1 MDYRKIYRE
10 IGTAIV
16 GHPVEMLLAAAFFL
30 IGCCSEWVPQGKA
43 WDLFN
48 VLRYGVGLFVLTY
61 LLHKMKEWTWAK
73 VGYYLSPLLA
83 VAVCFIHDD
92 CPGRIGITLLLVQ
105 LLYLWCIGEKENR
118 AFTRTA
124 VHYVEAMAVSF
135 ALGTVVC
142 IALLLI
148 TSSVYYIFELQ
159 SSVYARLI
167 EVSAATGYGLAM
179 PLLFLV
185 FDRQKEML
193 RGDGK
198 VAHYLLNY
206 ILSPALLAYTFI
218 LYLYMAKIAVS
229 ASLPKGG
236 VAAMVMGFVS
246 LLFILRSLQGFL
258 AKTYYRWYYRRASW
272 IALPTLALAWWGTMY
287 RIGEYGWTVMRVYL
301 VVALCTLTFM
311 AVLFLFRR
319 YGRYRTVVL
328 FALLSFGIFSY
339 MPGINV
345 EEIELW
351 SQAGRGLEVK
361 KGDVQY
367 LYISPTEEPIDI
379 SRYTKMSIIEG
390 HSVANDSLKV
400 YRDSTLLYQ
409 NSLPNLL
416 LSQMQK
422 AGLSPGDGIRIR
434 DFNQML
440 LIEMD
445 SSAIFLDYMNLI
457 REDGRYRIT
466 YTKPGIYLE
475 GE

>member
-16 GHPVEMLLAAAFFL
+16 GHPMEMLLAAAFFL
-30 IGCCSEWVPQGKA
+30 IGCCAEWVPQDRS

-61 LLHKMKEWTWAK
+61 LLHTLKERTWAK

-83 VAVCFIHDD
+83 VVVCFIHDD

-167 EVSAATGYGLAM
+167 EISAATGYGLAM

-258 AKTYYRWYYRRASW
+258 AKTYYRWYYCRASW

-345 EEIELW
+345 EEIERW
-351 SQAGRGLEVK
+351 SQAGREQTGKEETK
-361 KGDVQY
+361 DY
-367 LYISPTEEPIDI
+367 LSIHPTARPIDL
-379 SRYTKMSIIEG
+379 SRYNRMTFIREYTVE
-390 HSVANDSLKV
+390 HDSLHV
-400 YRDSTLLYQ
+400 YRDSTLLYG

-422 AGLSPGDGIRIR
+422 VGLSPGDTIRIR
-434 DFNQML
+434 DFNRML

-475 GE
+475 DE

>member
-16 GHPVEMLLAAAFFL
+16 GHPMEMLLAASFFL
-30 IGCCSEWVPQGKA
+30 IGCCAEWVPQGKA

-61 LLHKMKEWTWAK
+61 LLHTLKERMWAK
-73 VGYYLSPLLA
+73 IGYYLSPLLA
-83 VAVCFIHDD
+83 VVVCFVHDD

-167 EVSAATGYGLAM
+167 EISAATGYGLAM

-185 FDRQKEML
+185 FDRQQEML
-193 RGDGK
+193 RGNGK

-258 AKTYYRWYYRRASW
+258 AKTYYRWYYCRASW

-301 VVALCTLTFM
+301 VLALCTLTFM
-311 AVLFLFRR
+311 AVLFLFQR

-328 FALLSFGIFSY
+328 FALLSFGICSY

-345 EEIELW
+345 EEIERW

-422 AGLSPGDGIRIR
+422 AGLSPGDSIRVR
-434 DFNQML
+434 DFNRML
-440 LIEMD
+440 LIETD

-475 GE
+475 DE

>member
-1 MDYRKIYRE
+1 MDYKLIYRE
-10 IGTAIV
+10 IRTAIV
-16 GHPVEMLLAAAFFL
+16 SHPMEMLLAATFFL
-30 IGCCSEWVPQGKA
+30 IGCCAEWVPQGRA

-61 LLHKMKEWTWAK
+61 LLHTLKERTWAK
-73 VGYYLSPLLA
+73 IGYYLSPLLA
-83 VAVCFIHDD
+83 VVVCFVHDD

-105 LLYLWCIGEKENR
+105 LLHLWCIGEKENR

-159 SSVYARLI
+159 SSVYARFI

-185 FDRQKEML
+185 FDRQQEML

-258 AKTYYRWYYRRASW
+258 AKTYYRWYYCRASW

-345 EEIELW
+345 EEIERW

-422 AGLSPGDGIRIR
+422 VGLSPGDTIRIR

-475 GE
+475 DE

>member
-16 GHPVEMLLAAAFFL
+16 GHPMEMLLAAAFFF
-30 IGCCSEWVPQGKA
+30 IGCCAEWVPQGKA

-61 LLHKMKEWTWAK
+61 LLHTLKERTWAK
-73 VGYYLSPLLA
+73 IGYYLSPLLA
-83 VAVCFIHDD
+83 VVVCFVHDD

-167 EVSAATGYGLAM
+167 EISAATGYGLAM

-185 FDRQKEML
+185 FDRQQEML
-193 RGDGK
+193 RGNGK

-258 AKTYYRWYYRRASW
+258 AKTYYRWYYCRASR

-301 VVALCTLTFM
+301 VIALCTLTFM

-345 EEIELW
+345 EEIERW

-422 AGLSPGDGIRIR
+422 AGLSPGDTIRIR

>member
-16 GHPVEMLLAAAFFL
+16 GHPMEMLLAAAFFL
-30 IGCCSEWVPQGKA
+30 IGCCAEWVPQGRA

-61 LLHKMKEWTWAK
+61 LLHTLKEQTWAK

-83 VAVCFIHDD
+83 VVVCFIHDD

-159 SSVYARLI
+159 SSVYARFI

-258 AKTYYRWYYRRASW
+258 AKTYYRWYYCRASW

-345 EEIELW
+345 EEIERW

-422 AGLSPGDGIRIR
+422 AGLSPGDSIRVR
-434 DFNQML
+434 DFNRML
-440 LIEMD
+440 LIETD
-445 SSAIFLDYMNLI
+445 SSAILLNYMNLI
-457 REDGRYRIT
+457 REEGRYRIT
-466 YTKPGIYLE
+466 YTMPKVYLE
-475 GE
+475 KE

>member
-16 GHPVEMLLAAAFFL
+16 GHPMEMLLAAAFFL
-30 IGCCSEWVPQGKA
+30 IGCCAEWVPQGRA

-83 VAVCFIHDD
+83 VVVCFVHDD

-159 SSVYARLI
+159 SSAYARFI

-422 AGLSPGDGIRIR
+422 AGLSPGDSIRIR

>member
-16 GHPVEMLLAAAFFL
+16 GHPMEMLLAAAFFF
-30 IGCCSEWVPQGKA
+30 IGCCAEWVPQGKA

-61 LLHKMKEWTWAK
+61 LLHTLKERTWAK
-73 VGYYLSPLLA
+73 IGYYLSPLLA
-83 VAVCFIHDD
+83 VVVCFVHDD

-167 EVSAATGYGLAM
+167 EISAATGYGLAM

-185 FDRQKEML
+185 FDRQQEML
-193 RGDGK
+193 RGNGK

-258 AKTYYRWYYRRASW
+258 AKTYYRWYYCRASW

-345 EEIELW
+345 EEIERW

-422 AGLSPGDGIRIR
+422 AGLSPGDSIRVR
-434 DFNQML
+434 DFNRML
-440 LIEMD
+440 LIETD
-445 SSAIFLDYMNLI
+445 SSAILLNYMNLI
-457 REDGRYRIT
+457 REEGRYRIT
-466 YTKPGIYLE
+466 YTMPKVYLE
-475 GE
+475 KE

>member
-16 GHPVEMLLAAAFFL
+16 SHPVEMLLAAAFFL
-30 IGCCSEWVPQGKA
+30 IGCCAEWVPQGRA

-48 VLRYGVGLFVLTY
+48 VLRYGMGLFVLTY
-61 LLHKMKEWTWAK
+61 LLHTLKERTWAK

-83 VAVCFIHDD
+83 VVVCFIHDD

-159 SSVYARLI
+159 SSVYARFI

-258 AKTYYRWYYRRASW
+258 AKTYYRWYYCRASW

-345 EEIELW
+345 EEIERW

-422 AGLSPGDGIRIR
+422 AGLSPGDTIRIR

-475 GE
+475 DE

>member
-422 AGLSPGDGIRIR
+422 AGLSPGDSIRVR
-434 DFNQML
+434 DFNRML

>member
-16 GHPVEMLLAAAFFL
+16 NHPVEMLLAAAFFL
-30 IGCCSEWVPQGKA
+30 IGCCAEWVPQGRA

-83 VAVCFIHDD
+83 VVVCFIHDD

-159 SSVYARLI
+159 SSVYARFI

-258 AKTYYRWYYRRASW
+258 AKTYYRWYYCRASW

-345 EEIELW
+345 EEIERW

-422 AGLSPGDGIRIR
+422 AGLSPGDSIRVR
-434 DFNQML
+434 DFNRML
-440 LIEMD
+440 LIETD
-445 SSAIFLDYMNLI
+445 SSAILLNYMNLI
-457 REDGRYRIT
+457 REEGRYRIT
-466 YTKPGIYLE
+466 YTMPKVYLE
-475 GE
+475 KE

>member
-16 GHPVEMLLAAAFFL
+16 GHPMEMLLAAAFFL

-61 LLHKMKEWTWAK
+61 LLHTLKERTWAK
-73 VGYYLSPLLA
+73 IGYYLSPLLA
-83 VAVCFIHDD
+83 VVVCFVHDD

-105 LLYLWCIGEKENR
+105 LLYLWCIGEKDNR

-159 SSVYARLI
+159 SSVYARFI

-258 AKTYYRWYYRRASW
+258 AKTYYRWYYCRASW

-345 EEIELW
+345 EEIERW

-422 AGLSPGDGIRIR
+422 AGLSPGDSIRVR
-434 DFNQML
+434 DFNRML
-440 LIEMD
+440 LIETD
-445 SSAIFLDYMNLI
+445 SSAILLNYMNLI
-457 REDGRYRIT
+457 REEGRYRIT
-466 YTKPGIYLE
+466 YTMPKVYLE
-475 GE
+475 KE

>member
-1 MDYRKIYRE
+1 M
-10 IGTAIV
+10 
-16 GHPVEMLLAAAFFL
+16 
-30 IGCCSEWVPQGKA
+30 
-43 WDLFN
+43 
-48 VLRYGVGLFVLTY
+48 
-61 LLHKMKEWTWAK
+61 
-73 VGYYLSPLLA
+73 
-83 VAVCFIHDD
+83 
-92 CPGRIGITLLLVQ
+92 LLVQ

-159 SSVYARLI
+159 SSVYARFI

-258 AKTYYRWYYRRASW
+258 AKTYYRWYYCRASW

-345 EEIELW
+345 EEIERW

-422 AGLSPGDGIRIR
+422 AGLSPGDSIRVR
-434 DFNQML
+434 DFNRML
-440 LIEMD
+440 LIETD
-445 SSAIFLDYMNLI
+445 SSAILLNYMNLI
-457 REDGRYRIT
+457 REEGRYRIT
-466 YTKPGIYLE
+466 YAMPGIYLE
-475 GE
+475 NE

>member
-16 GHPVEMLLAAAFFL
+16 GHPMEMLLAAAFFL
-30 IGCCSEWVPQGKA
+30 IGCCAEWVPQGKA

-61 LLHKMKEWTWAK
+61 LLHTLKERMWAK
-73 VGYYLSPLLA
+73 IGYYLSPLLA
-83 VAVCFIHDD
+83 VVVCFVHDD

-142 IALLLI
+142 IASLLI

-185 FDRQKEML
+185 FDRQQEML

-258 AKTYYRWYYRRASW
+258 AKTYYRWYYCRASW

-345 EEIELW
+345 EEIERW
-351 SQAGRGLEVK
+351 SQAGRSLQVK

-422 AGLSPGDGIRIR
+422 AGLSPGDSIRVR
-434 DFNQML
+434 DFNRML
-440 LIEMD
+440 LIETD
-445 SSAIFLDYMNLI
+445 SSAILLNYMNLI
-457 REDGRYRIT
+457 REEGRYRIT
-466 YTKPGIYLE
+466 YTMPKVYLE
-475 GE
+475 KE

>member
-16 GHPVEMLLAAAFFL
+16 GHPMEMLLAAAFFL

-61 LLHKMKEWTWAK
+61 LLHTLKERTWAK
-73 VGYYLSPLLA
+73 IGYYLSPLLA
-83 VAVCFIHDD
+83 VVVCFVHDD

-159 SSVYARLI
+159 SSVYARFI

-258 AKTYYRWYYRRASW
+258 AKTYYRWYYCRASW

-345 EEIELW
+345 EEIERW

-422 AGLSPGDGIRIR
+422 AGLSPGDSIRVR
-434 DFNQML
+434 DFNRML
-440 LIEMD
+440 LIETD
-445 SSAIFLDYMNLI
+445 SSAILLNYMNLI

-466 YTKPGIYLE
+466 YTMPKVYLE
-475 GE
+475 KE

>member
-16 GHPVEMLLAAAFFL
+16 GHPMEMLLAAAFFL

-61 LLHKMKEWTWAK
+61 LLPTLKERTWAK
-73 VGYYLSPLLA
+73 IGYYLSPLLA
-83 VAVCFIHDD
+83 VVVCFVHDD

-118 AFTRTA
+118 AFTRTV

-159 SSVYARLI
+159 SSVYARFI

-185 FDRQKEML
+185 FDRQQEML

-218 LYLYMAKIAVS
+218 LYLYMAKIAMS

-258 AKTYYRWYYRRASW
+258 AKTYYRWYYCRASW

-345 EEIELW
+345 EEIERW

-422 AGLSPGDGIRIR
+422 VGLSPGDTIRIR

-475 GE
+475 DE

>member
-30 IGCCSEWVPQGKA
+30 IGSCAEWVPQERA

-48 VLRYGVGLFVLTY
+48 ILRYGVGLFVLTY
-61 LLHKMKEWTWAK
+61 LLRTLKEQTWAK
-73 VGYYLSPLLA
+73 IGYYLSPLLA
-83 VAVCFIHDD
+83 VVVCFVHDD

-159 SSVYARLI
+159 SSVYARFI

-258 AKTYYRWYYRRASW
+258 AKT
-272 IALPTLALAWWGTMY
+272 
-287 RIGEYGWTVMRVYL
+287 
-301 VVALCTLTFM
+301 
-311 AVLFLFRR
+311 
-319 YGRYRTVVL
+319 
-328 FALLSFGIFSY
+328 
-339 MPGINV
+339 
-345 EEIELW
+345 
-351 SQAGRGLEVK
+351 
-361 KGDVQY
+361 
-367 LYISPTEEPIDI
+367 
-379 SRYTKMSIIEG
+379 
-390 HSVANDSLKV
+390 
-400 YRDSTLLYQ
+400 
-409 NSLPNLL
+409 
-416 LSQMQK
+416 
-422 AGLSPGDGIRIR
+422 
-434 DFNQML
+434 
-440 LIEMD
+440 
-445 SSAIFLDYMNLI
+445 
-457 REDGRYRIT
+457 
-466 YTKPGIYLE
+466 
-475 GE
+475 

>member
-1 MDYRKIYRE
+1 MDYKLIYRE
-10 IGTAIV
+10 IRTAV
-16 GHPVEMLLAAAFFL
+16 VSHPIEMLLALTFFV
-30 IGCCSEWVPQGKA
+30 IGCCAEWVPQDRA

-61 LLHKMKEWTWAK
+61 LLHTLKERTWAK
-73 VGYYLSPLLA
+73 IGYYLSPLLA
-83 VAVCFIHDD
+83 VVVCFVHDD

-159 SSVYARLI
+159 SSVYARFI

-258 AKTYYRWYYRRASW
+258 AKTYYRWYYCRASW
-272 IALPTLALAWWGTMY
+272 IALPTLALAWWGTVY

-345 EEIELW
+345 EEIERW

-422 AGLSPGDGIRIR
+422 AGLSPGDSIRVR
-434 DFNQML
+434 DFNRML
-440 LIEMD
+440 LIETD
-445 SSAIFLDYMNLI
+445 SSAILLNYMNLI
-457 REDGRYRIT
+457 REEGRYRIT
-466 YTKPGIYLE
+466 YTMPKVYLE
-475 GE
+475 KE

>member
-16 GHPVEMLLAAAFFL
+16 GHPMEMLLAAAFFL
-30 IGCCSEWVPQGKA
+30 IGCCAEWVPQGRA

-61 LLHKMKEWTWAK
+61 LLHKMKERTWAK

-83 VAVCFIHDD
+83 VVVCFIHDD

-159 SSVYARLI
+159 SSVYARFI

-258 AKTYYRWYYRRASW
+258 AKTYYRWYYCRASW

-345 EEIELW
+345 EEIERW
-351 SQAGRGLEVK
+351 SQAGRSLEVK

-422 AGLSPGDGIRIR
+422 AGLSPGDSIRVR
-434 DFNQML
+434 DFNRML
-440 LIEMD
+440 LIETD
-445 SSAIFLDYMNLI
+445 SSAILLNYMNLI

-466 YTKPGIYLE
+466 YTMPKVYLE
-475 GE
+475 KE

>member
-16 GHPVEMLLAAAFFL
+16 GHPMEMLLAAAFFL
-30 IGCCSEWVPQGKA
+30 IGCCAEWVPQGRA

-61 LLHKMKEWTWAK
+61 LLHTLKERTWAK
-73 VGYYLSPLLA
+73 VGYYLSPLL
-83 VAVCFIHDD
+83 VVVVCFIHDD
-92 CPGRIGITLLLVQ
+92 CPGRIGITLMLVQ

-167 EVSAATGYGLAM
+167 EISAATGYGLAM

-185 FDRQKEML
+185 FDRQQEML
-193 RGDGK
+193 RGNGK

-258 AKTYYRWYYRRASW
+258 AKTYYRWYYCRASW

-345 EEIELW
+345 EEIERW

-422 AGLSPGDGIRIR
+422 AGLSPGDSIRVR
-434 DFNQML
+434 DFNRML
-440 LIEMD
+440 LIETD